1 MLTYTLQESFVY
13 TMLEASRINYQSS
26 HEVKEQRLSHAEPT
40 PIAKTKAK
48 QFMQS
53 FAEFICTETGNEFF
67 VGQILRYRVG
77 KTDSLMENVY
87 VFLNLILKTQID
99 FVYCR
104 EYGISLWPYDIGFQ
118 RNSVLEKKLE
128 ASPNWFFDDY
138 ISETTTFL
146 VFHTDFRFPEVFA
159 NAFRQKFYRQSIHT
173 LLKFGKTCKRLH
185 LVKAIVRSSILMHK
199 INDL

>member
-1 MLTYTLQESFVY
+1 MLK
-13 TMLEASRINYQSS
+13 ASRINYQSC
-26 HEVKEQRLSHAEPT
+26 HEVKEQRLSHAEPSHLD
-40 PIAKTKAK
+40 KAK
-48 QFMQS
+48 AKAFMHS

-67 VGQILRYRVG
+67 LGQILRYRVG

-87 VFLNLILKTQID
+87 VFLNLILKTQIN

-118 RNSVLEKKLE
+118 RNAVIENKLE
-128 ASPNWFFDDY
+128 ESPHWFFDDY

-159 NAFRQKFYRQSIHT
+159 NAFRQNFYQQSIHT
-173 LLKFGKTCKRLH
+173 LLKLGKACNRLY
-185 LVKAIVRSSILMHK
+185 LVQAIVRSSILMHK